1 MHSQYRDY
9 LASFG
14 FALFVC
20 SHTMSLIFST
30 TGVFVYTL
38 IASVLLIIY
47 ATNFSTLRRLLKR
60 QLLVYFYILFLFLL
74 SAFQCKFSG
83 GNEEALYEYFS
94 LFCLTGTGALIISN
108 NEYDFDKVMRCFIV
122 LSFLLAPV
130 LLTSSYSTK
139 TYEVSNDEWMAYS
152 YRILPF
158 LVAAVYYLYSG
169 TSKCFRL
176 LSILLLVLF
185 FSVFISHTARGPF
198 VALVGSV
205 LFLLIQKQIKKGIR
219 LKVILGE
226 LFVFLFFVII
236 GLDLILEVL
245 GNLTNRYELRFMSK
259 FLFADDISN
268 QRTPIYI
275 NAFNG
280 FVESPLWGNGIS
292 SFVWRYNA
300 WPHNIFLQMM
310 YETGILMLIPFSYIL
325 FQSVKM
331 MISKYNTIF
340 DNRLISFL
348 FIISITELMFSQY
361 FWKKHYFWLLIWAT
375 LYNINWIKQI
385 KFKTLHRNR

>member
-1 MHSQYRDY
+1 MHSLFRDY
-9 LASFG
+9 LTSFG
-14 FALFVC
+14 FVLFVC

-38 IASVLLIIY
+38 IVSVLIIIF
-47 ATNFSTLRRLLKR
+47 ATNFSTLKKIAKNQLYVYLFILL
-60 QLLVYFYILFLFLL
+60 LFLL
-74 SAFQCKFSG
+74 SAFLCKYSG
-83 GNEEALYEYFS
+83 GNEKDLYEYFS
-94 LFCLTGTGALIISN
+94 LFILTGTGALMVSN
-108 NEYDFDKVMRCFIV
+108 NKYDFDKVMQSFII

-130 LLTSSYSTK
+130 LLTKSYSTK

-169 TSKCFRL
+169 TSKWFRL
-176 LSILLLVLF
+176 LSLLLLALF
-185 FSVFISHTARGPF
+185 FPVFIAHTARGPF

-205 LFLLIQKQIKKGIR
+205 LFLLIQKQIKNGIKQR
-219 LKVILGE
+219 MILGE
-226 LFVFLFFVII
+226 IFVFLFFVLM
-236 GLDLILEVL
+236 GFDLIIEVL
-245 GNLTNRYELRFMSK
+245 GKLTNRYELRFMTK

-275 NAFNG
+275 AAFNG

-292 SFVWRYNA
+292 SFAWKYNA

-310 YETGILMLIPFSYIL
+310 YETGLLMLIPFSYIL
-325 FQSVKM
+325 FHSVKM

-340 DNRLISFL
+340 DNKLITFL
-348 FIISITELMFSQY
+348 FIITFGFLFGQ
-361 FWKKHYFWLLIWAT
+361 HYTI
-375 LYNINWIKQI
+375 IIG
-385 KFKTLHRNR
+385 